1 MKFDV
6 KIYFKILKKKKSC
19 RDIFL
24 GGLCTA
30 CLTGVYGVNL
40 RILLRCPSFKI
51 KIQKGRIPPRNY
63 QDKFNLHLHKQK
75 KSIYLLWNGIH
86 FVWPSSG

>member
-1 MKFDV
+1 M
-6 KIYFKILKKKKSC
+6 YFKILEEKRESC
-19 RDIFL
+19 RDFFL

-40 RILLRCPSFKI
+40 RILPRCPSFKI
-51 KIQKGRIPPRNY
+51 KVQKGRIPPRNY
-63 QDKFNLHLHKQK
+63 RDKFNLHLRKQK